1 MNEIQKIEDKSL
13 LALIS
18 NGDTSRLNE
27 QEKLAYYKARCEAAG
42 LDPRCQPF
50 QFIKL
55 QGKEVLYALKACTDQ
70 LASKHKVATEILS
83 QSTENG
89 IRTVVVRAK
98 AQDGRQTDEVGCVTV
113 ESLKGDMLC
122 NAFMKAITKAKRRA
136 VLSLCGLGMLDETE
150 LETIPQALPTLEE
163 KMDKDPIHDKSPNTV
178 AAGIKYALKNSSKYG
193 AGKWKEVVLHFGKN
207 KGVKL
212 GELQPHQ
219 LRWYRIEWQPKPWK
233 GVINGAD
240 QDLRDALDVAH
251 EEHES
256 AKHVQESPVE
266 VDQTNNEFDT
276 AKKGNDL
283 ENDDL
288 W

>member
-1 MNEIQKIEDKSL
+1 M

-18 NGDTSRLNE
+18 NGDTSRLSE
-27 QEKLAYYKARCEAAG
+27 ADKLQYYKARCDAAG

-89 IRTVVVRAK
+89 IRTVVVRAR
-98 AQDGRQTDEVGCVTV
+98 AADGRQTDEVGCVTV
-113 ESLKGDMLC
+113 EGLKGDPLC
-122 NAFMKAITKAKRRA
+122 NAYMKAITKAKRRA

-163 KMDKDPIHDKSPNTV
+163 KTRKDESDNKSPTQL
-178 AAGIKYALKNSSKYG
+178 AAPLKLAAKNGSKYG
-193 AGKWKEVVLHFGKN
+193 DGKWKEVVIHFGKN
-207 KGVKL
+207 KGMKL
-212 GELQPHQ
+212 GDLTPQQ
-219 LRWYRIEWQPKPWK
+219 LRWYRIDWQPKPFK
-233 GVINGAD
+233 GTIDGET
-240 QDLRDALDVAH
+240 QDLRAALDVAH
-251 EEHES
+251 AEHE
-256 AKHVQESPVE
+256 AQKEIQMHEE
-266 VDQTNNEFDT
+266 DEKGAGEIVDKTDAEFDT
-276 AKKGNDL
+276 VKKGNDL
-283 ENDDL
+283 ENEDL